1 MKRTAR
7 LVMVFLLVPGIFVGQ
22 QKPAKPNFSGNW
34 VISNPSEN
42 SQGGGTETPFMRVT
56 HQEPQLKVTFSEAPK
71 SGQEDVWSL
80 TTNGLESTNR
90 INGKE
95 TKSRTFWQGESLVT
109 EWATE
114 ADGKPMHH
122 RQTWTLSKDG
132 KRLTLAMH
140 DGEREMTV
148 TAVRM

>member
-7 LVMVFLLVPGIFVGQ
+7 FTLLFLLASGVFFGQ
-22 QKPAKPNFSGNW
+22 QKPAKPDFSGSW
-34 VISNPSEN
+34 AISGPSD
-42 SQGGGTETPFMRVT
+42 SQGGGTDTPFMRVE

-71 SGQEDVWSL
+71 SGQQDVWSL
-80 TTNGLESTNR
+80 TTNGIESTNR

-95 TKSRTFWQGESLVT
+95 TKSRTFWQGNSLVT
-109 EWATE
+109 EWVTE
-114 ADGKPMHH
+114 ANGKPVHH

-140 DGEREMTV
+140 DGESEMTV
-148 TAVRM
+148 TALRM